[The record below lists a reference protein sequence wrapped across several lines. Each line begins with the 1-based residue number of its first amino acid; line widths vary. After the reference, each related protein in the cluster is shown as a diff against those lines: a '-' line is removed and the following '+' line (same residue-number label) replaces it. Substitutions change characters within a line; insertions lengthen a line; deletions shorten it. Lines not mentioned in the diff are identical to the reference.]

1 MCNILRVNKLHE
13 ESSVYYNQDR
23 GKKYKKDYQK
33 HVELPHRQMSVGK
46 ISDLGEIKINKIKKS
61 REIMAE

>member
-46 ISDLGEIKINKIKKS
+46 ISDLGEI
-61 REIMAE
+61 